1 MMSRMRMKQGLFFLI
16 AVMCIALLSS
26 ALVFAAEEKKDTRPE
41 RGIAVY
47 PEFST
52 VAVAKGETVRM
63 ELTLENK
70 GRADETIDVKISTV
84 KGMEGD
90 DEGWEFSRSW
100 ALCGQW

>member
-1 MMSRMRMKQGLFFLI
+1 MMSRMRMNRGLFFLI

-26 ALVFAAEEKKDTRPE
+26 VLVFAAEEKKDMRPE

-70 GRADETIDVKISTV
+70 GRADETIDEIGRASCRERV
-84 KGMEGD
+84 
-90 DEGWEFSRSW
+90 
-100 ALCGQW
+100 